1 MSNPAPENQGEG
13 NKTAAKEY
21 NERTKKFVEE
31 GKVEGS
37 AREAADAV
45 DSAEGEE
52 LRKAEREGRKHAHQ

>member
-13 NKTAAKEY
+13 NRTAAKEY
-21 NERTKKFVEE
+21 NERTKKFVDE
-31 GKVEGS
+31 GKVEES